1 VSATAPPPGPSAP
14 VDAAETA
21 TSVDTPQR
29 VSIITLG
36 CGRNEVDS
44 DQLAG
49 LFHRD
54 GAVIVDDP
62 QAADVVLVNTCT
74 FIAPAKQESV
84 DTVLAACQLKDDGN
98 ARAVL
103 IVGCMAQRYPEE
115 LAESIPEADAIVGFD
130 GYSRLPAIVA
140 DVLGGRVTDRVIGVG
155 AAHPGSRPTG
165 RDLPLMIAPG
175 TATADP
181 TADPT
186 ADTGG
191 PTGAGRAPVATPVVG
206 SPPTVSATG
215 IPSDAVADGAGRQ
228 RLLGLDVIER
238 PRDDIEVAAS
248 TEQDQLDR
256 MPATGPRF
264 PLRHL
269 GVGGPRMPW
278 SYLKIASGCDRV
290 CTFCAIPSFRGRFRS
305 RPLDEIVAE
314 ARWLGE
320 QGVRELVLVSE
331 NTTSWGKDLPGGRG
345 AQVRLLEELGALDGI
360 DRIRLMYLQPAELTG
375 ELLEAMT
382 AHPKVASYFDLS
394 LQHVSGPVVSRM
406 ARSGDHER
414 FGALIER
421 CRELD
426 PDAVFRSNFIL
437 GFPGETEDDVDRLEQ
452 FLVDHR
458 LDWVGLFPFSREDG
472 TPSDHLPDQVP
483 EDVAHDRVQRIAAVQ
498 ERLADESARAF
509 VGRDLEVLVDGQDDT
524 TGELL
529 TVGRSY
535 REAPDT
541 DGEIELVA
549 PDGSA
554 VDLPAGRVVTARV
567 VDAVGVD
574 LIARVDVEHAG
585 DGLHDGATRG

>member
-1 VSATAPPPGPSAP
+1 MSTIVPPSDRPAPSDP
-14 VDAAETA
+14 VDDRAGGDTA
-21 TSVDTPQR
+21 QR

-54 GAVIVDDP
+54 GAIIVDDP
-62 QAADVVLVNTCT
+62 QTADVVLVNTCT

-103 IVGCMAQRYPEE
+103 IVGCMAQRYPDE
-115 LAESIPEADAIVGFD
+115 LADSIPEADAIVGFD
-130 GYSRLPAIVA
+130 GYNRLPAIVA

-165 RDLPLMIAPG
+165 RDLPLMIAPDASGSTDAVAAGDG
-175 TATADP
+175 TP
-181 TADPT
+181 
-186 ADTGG
+186 DTSSA
-191 PTGAGRAPVATPVVG
+191 PGAG
-206 SPPTVSATG
+206 PTVSAAG
-215 IPSDAVADGAGRQ
+215 IPTDAVADGAGRQ

-238 PRDDIEVAAS
+238 PRDDIEVATA
-248 TEQDQLDR
+248 TEQDALDR

-314 ARWLGE
+314 AAWLGD

-331 NTTSWGKDLPGGRG
+331 NTTSFGKDLPGGRG
-345 AQVRLLEELGALDGI
+345 AQVRLLEQLGELDAI
-360 DRIRLMYLQPAELTG
+360 ERIRLMYLQPAELTG

-414 FGALIER
+414 FGELIDR

-437 GFPGETEDDVDRLEQ
+437 GFPGETETDVDRLEQ

-472 TPSDHLPDQVP
+472 TPFDHLPDQVP
-483 EDVAHDRVQRIAAVQ
+483 GDVAHDRVQRIADVQ

-524 TGELL
+524 SGALL

-549 PDGSA
+549 PDGSPA
-554 VDLPAGRVVTARV
+554 DLPAGRVVTARV

-585 DGLHDGATRG
+585 DGLRAGVGRG